1 MRKAFYTA
9 LLLASSLVAG
19 AQIPSSSVSLNDMTF
34 VRQSFCRNFYN
45 SGKVMSAINMKG
57 TDLFLD
63 NAANLVVDGDA
74 SLSQKDGGLLFESE
88 TASRTSVRVG
98 AFHPYLCY
106 EAEFTGLGSTD
117 GAGIEFCENN
127 GAGRISVQYRD
138 GAIIVSTPDGKTASV
153 PTEATGSPS
162 IRVQYTGRRF
172 HIFVM
177 GGDGSGYLESFTCD
191 MRNADTPVKWSWK
204 VFVELSAGSSA
215 SLRRAESILSC
226 GTGQADPQVVQHADG
241 TPYIRDGRLFV
252 CFTTR
257 GFEQIPDSYQGVY
270 SLDISSFELRLEGAL
285 FFGDGDGIMHGYHA
299 TKVVYDD
306 RRQKFLVMTTTH
318 GGTHSLAWC
327 ETSDDILH
335 GMHYLECTELD
346 FPHNLSRGG
355 KKEGNNET
363 VSGAEDPDFFY
374 DAKAGK
380 WRLAYCALDGT
391 KSGGQHLTYVTHL
404 CEAKKWNG
412 SYKLIATS
420 EQDNNTGIRIV
431 EVGGRRLVLSGGS
444 DVTFYIYDYP
454 TLEYIGTFK
463 QKYANGGFRGW
474 PTIVP
479 IPYGNYER
487 YLWITFDRGAL
498 TGRYS
503 YGTLYFYLGDKMLR
517 KQQHERKR

>member
-1 MRKAFYTA
+1 MRKAFVFA
-9 LLLASSLVAG
+9 LLIASSLVAG
-19 AQIPSSSVSLNDMTF
+19 AQIPSESVRLEDMTF

-45 SGKVMSAINMKG
+45 SGKLMSSINMNG
-57 TDLFLD
+57 TDLFLE

-74 SLSQKDGGLLFESE
+74 SLSQKDGGLVFHADAA
-88 TASRTSVRVG
+88 ASTCVRVG

-106 EAEFTGLGSTD
+106 EAEFEGLRSGD
-117 GAGIEFCENN
+117 GAGIEFGENN
-127 GAGRISVQYRD
+127 GNGRISVIYRD
-138 GAIIVSTPDGKTASV
+138 GSIVVTTPDGKSSSVPAEATAS
-153 PTEATGSPS
+153 PK
-162 IRVQYTGRRF
+162 IRVQYTGMRF
-172 HIFVM
+172 HVFVM
-177 GGDGSGYLESFTCD
+177 GGEGSGYLKSFRWD
-191 MRNADTPVKWSWK
+191 MRAADTPVKWSWK
-204 VFVELSAGSSA
+204 VATELAPGSSV
-215 SLRRAESILSC
+215 SLKRAESKLSC
-226 GTGQADPQVVQHADG
+226 GTGQADPQIVQHADG
-241 TPYIRDGRLFV
+241 TPMIKDGRLYV

-285 FFGDGDGIMHGYHA
+285 FFGERDGIMHGYHA

-306 RRQKFLVMTTTH
+306 RKGKFMVITTTH

-327 ETSDDILH
+327 ETSEDLLH

-346 FPHNLSRGG
+346 FPHNRERGG
-355 KKEGNNET
+355 TKPGKNET

-380 WRLAYCALDGT
+380 WRLAYCAYQGANKDG
-391 KSGGQHLTYVTHL
+391 KHLSYVTHL
-404 CEAKKWNG
+404 CESKSWNG
-412 SYKLIATS
+412 PYKLIATS
-420 EQDNNTGIRIV
+420 KQDNNTGIRIV
-431 EVGGRRLVLSGGS
+431 SVGGKRLVLSGGS

-454 TLEYIGTFK
+454 TLDYIGTFR
-463 QKYANGGFRGW
+463 QEYANGGFRGW

-517 KQQHERKR
+517 K